1 MAHLFVAVEDTGTTR
16 RYFYISASGVEMA
29 RILAKDVAE
38 KHGITWSSLTFL
50 PGLLPETLKLSA
62 GEIKE
67 WPEGELLNSST
78 LSDPL

>member
-1 MAHLFVAVEDTGTTR
+1 
-16 RYFYISASGVEMA
+16 
-29 RILAKDVAE
+29 LAKDVAE

-67 WPEGELLNSST
+67 WPEGELSNSST